1 MIQLIGP
8 GGAGNS
14 TVGALL
20 AARLACP
27 FLDLDREFERRLGN
41 IDDFISTHG
50 YSAYARENFET
61 YRDLMRDRPDGVLAF
76 SSGFMVYPASVHPA
90 YPTVRAAIAS
100 DHTTLVLLPSLDR
113 GACVAETVQRQLA
126 RPTSR
131 RDAARERAV
140 VEERFGQ
147 YAGLPAR
154 KVETMCPPA
163 EVVAAILE
171 MLEATAAESPS
182 AASQVQDSDHAN
194 QRGAAECAPRAQ
206 IVGALA
212 AEPRRYA
219 RRTHH
224 QVCAPRYSGT
234 SDGRDQDQTHGRE
247 RR

>member
-1 MIQLIGP
+1 MLSQLSVSVSWRPSYSMIQLIGP
-8 GGAGNS
+8 GGAGKS

-27 FLDLDREFERRLGN
+27 LLDLDRKFERRLGN

-50 YSAYARENFET
+50 YSAYARANFET

-76 SSGFMVYPASVHPA
+76 SSGFMVYPASIHPA

-171 MLEATAAESPS
+171 ILKATASEST
-182 AASQVQDSDHAN
+182 
-194 QRGAAECAPRAQ
+194 
-206 IVGALA
+206 
-212 AEPRRYA
+212 
-219 RRTHH
+219 RTHH
-224 QVCAPRYSGT
+224 QACAPRYSGT
-234 SDGRDQDQTHGRE
+234 SDGKDQDQTHGRE
-247 RR
+247 RRCVPRVQSQS